1 MKSIK
6 KVCVAGAGNMGKQ
19 IALNTALAGFEVSVI
34 TSKPEANAEWCR
46 TFMEKGVTKGKY
58 SGEARD
64 ETLSRVTFYT
74 SAGDAVGDCDLVIE
88 SIIEDE
94 ALKRGFFIEANQ
106 YAKPDTII
114 TSNSSYIPSST
125 FAGIITNPGRLA
137 NLHYFN
143 PVMSM
148 KLVEI
153 VVGPHTDRETIESLK
168 NFVEITGKQSII
180 VHKEIEGFV
189 VNRLLRAVQDE
200 AYFLYGSGVA
210 SFEDIDIAAE
220 KGLNYPMG
228 PFRLVD
234 FTGID
239 INYFNRQRKFEQT
252 GKEDDRPP
260 AFLAEKYEKGEYGKK
275 TGKGLY
281 TYD

>member
-19 IALNTALAGFEVSVI
+19 IALNTALAGFEVTVI
-34 TSKPEANAEWCR
+34 TSKPETNAEWCAA
-46 TFMEKGVTKGKY
+46 FMEKGVTKGKY
-58 SGEARD
+58 SEEVRD
-64 ETLSRVTFYT
+64 GTLSRVTFYT
-74 SAGDAVGDCDLVIE
+74 STGDAVVDSDLVIE

-94 ALKRGFFIEANQ
+94 DIKRSFFAEANKFV
-106 YAKPDTII
+106 KPDAII

-125 FAGIITNPGRLA
+125 FAGIIANPGRLA
-137 NLHYFN
+137 NLHFFN

-153 VVGPHTDRETIESLK
+153 VVGPHTDGETVETLK
-168 NFVEITGKQSII
+168 GFVEKTGKQSII

-252 GKEDDRPP
+252 GKAEDRPP
-260 AFLAEKYEKGEYGKK
+260 AFLTEKFEKGEFGKK
-275 TGKGLY
+275 TGKGWY
-281 TYD
+281 TYE